1 MLRANRDVSIK
12 SFAFYTYNVR
22 NDWITIYKLRGGG
35 NYTDPASVWDTVP
48 IYNNYITYMGQ
59 TTLTTLGDFLNPV
72 MITAG
77 QVQSFYIV
85 SRNYIMYNT
94 ATGNGE
100 GVTPVSQDGAL
111 ILYQGA
117 GINMNPT
124 KPFDSMV
131 KSAPRKFKGKI
142 RYAVTGTVR

>member
-1 MLRANRDVSIK
+1 LNGVDTGSSGAKGVMFMLRANRDISIK

-100 GVTPVSQDGAL
+100 GITPVSQDGAL
-111 ILYQGA
+111 ILYQGE
-117 GINMNPT
+117 INAAICAYNL
-124 KPFDSMV
+124 S
-131 KSAPRKFKGKI
+131 FKG
-142 RYAVTGTVR
+142 

>member
-1 MLRANRDVSIK
+1 MNDVDTGSSGAKGVMFTLRAKRDVSIK
-12 SFAFYTYNVR
+12 SFPFYTYNVR

-35 NYTDPASVWDTVP
+35 NYTDPASYWDTDP

-100 GVTPVSQDGAL
+100 GVTPVSQDGTL
-111 ILYQGA
+111 ILYQDEIKA
-117 GINMNPT
+117 AICAYNL
-124 KPFDSMV
+124 S
-131 KSAPRKFKGKI
+131 FKG
-142 RYAVTGTVR
+142 